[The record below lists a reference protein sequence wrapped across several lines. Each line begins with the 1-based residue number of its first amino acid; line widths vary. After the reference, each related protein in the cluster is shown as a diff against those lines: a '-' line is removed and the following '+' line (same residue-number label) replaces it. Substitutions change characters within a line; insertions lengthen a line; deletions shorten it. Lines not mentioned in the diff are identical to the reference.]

1 MKRFIVFVK
10 KEMLHIFR
18 DQRTVMILIAMPLV
32 QILIFGYVIS
42 SEIKN
47 ASIGILDKSKDELT
61 QQATQKLL
69 SSGYFYLEKY
79 LTSEQEFES
88 AFNKDRVKMV
98 VVFEPEFAKRFD
110 KEKAANIQLITD
122 ASDANT
128 AQILSNYATGIL
140 QGFQAEQNAKIGIS
154 KAFIKTDV
162 RMFYNQNLD
171 GVYMSVP
178 GIMTMILMIVSAMMT
193 SISITREKEFGSM
206 EVLLLSPLKPVQII
220 LGKVTPYIILAA
232 INSLSI
238 LAMGYWVFKVPMNGS
253 LILLLFEAILFTIL
267 ALSLGIFIS
276 TIAKNQM
283 VAMFISMFALMLPTI
298 LLSGFI
304 FPIENMPLPL
314 RIVTNLIP
322 PKWFIIIVKKIML
335 KGLGFAYVW
344 KETLIL
350 LGFIV
355 LFVGLSI
362 KKFKVRLE

>member
-18 DQRTVMILIAMPLV
+18 DPRTIMILIAMPLV

-47 ASIGILDKSKDELT
+47 ASIAILDKSKDEMT
-61 QQATQKLL
+61 QKAIDKLL
-69 SSGYFYLEKY
+69 SSGYFRLDKY
-79 LTSEQEFES
+79 LINEHELIS

-110 KEKAANIQLITD
+110 KEKVANVQLITD

-140 QGFQAEQNAKIGIS
+140 KNFQMELNERYIKSGI
-154 KAFIKTDV
+154 FVQTDV

-193 SISITREKEFGSM
+193 SISITREKELGSM
-206 EVLLLSPLKPVQII
+206 EVLLLSPLKPIHII
-220 LGKVTPYIILAA
+220 LGKVSPYVILAA
-232 INSLSI
+232 INALTI
-238 LAMGYWVFKVPMNGS
+238 LAMGYWVFHVPVRGS
-253 LILLLFEAILFTIL
+253 LILLLFEATLFTIL

-276 TIAKNQM
+276 TIAETQI
-283 VAMFISMFALMLPTI
+283 VAMFVSMFALMLPTI

-314 RIVTNLIP
+314 QIITNFNP
-322 PKWFIIIVKKIML
+322 PKWFIIIIKKIML

-355 LFVGLSI
+355 LFVVLSI
-362 KKFKVRLE
+362 KKFKVRIE